1 VRFWYVDGVLGMSLV
16 EVVPKVVNRRAA
28 LQQALQPAQVRAL
41 LASCDL
47 RRPAGRRDFAV
58 LMLLARMGLR
68 SGEVAG
74 LQLADIA
81 TVSDGSARRHR
92 TPHDG
97 AGVGVVRSSAVQ
109 AHPDLLPA
117 VGWQLEAVMYQ

>member
-1 VRFWYVDGVLGMSLV
+1 VRFWYVDGVLGGGGAEGRQSAG
-16 EVVPKVVNRRAA
+16 RAA
-28 LQQALQPAQVRAL
+28 AGVATGTVRAL
-41 LASCDL
+41 LASRDL
-47 RRPAGRRDFAV
+47 LRPAGRRDFAV
-58 LMLLARMGLR
+58 LTLLARMRLR

-97 AGVGVVRSSAVQ
+97 AGVGVVRSSAVSG
-109 AHPDLLPA
+109 AP
-117 VGWQLEAVMYQ
+117 

>member
-1 VRFWYVDGVLGMSLV
+1 VRFWYVDGVLGMSLA

-28 LQQALQPAQVRAL
+28 LQQALPPAQVRAL

-92 TPHDG
+92 TPHE
-97 AGVGVVRSSAVQ
+97 VRVSGSCGRPRFRRTLICFQ
-109 AHPDLLPA
+109 RLGGSWRL
-117 VGWQLEAVMYQ
+117 